1 MRFGDI
7 DFARGLITL
16 RAATTKS
23 KRTRVIPMSTD
34 RLRDVLQ
41 WLRVD
46 ADEEW
51 KPDEALVFSNEVGEP
66 LCFVHSTWMR
76 TVLKAHGIA
85 ITWGAGVDYKG
96 PSKESQAAFRKINLR
111 WHDLRHEYASR
122 LVEEGVPLAQ
132 VRDLLG
138 HASITTT
145 ERYDNQRLETLQL
158 AVTKLERGGTF
169 SETAALRIGG
179 RREPAQ
185 QKGSAANR
193 SHGLKPVGYAEGEAD
208 RLGRRTKPPT
218 RTDVRRGR
226 KSARKVSIFFQDPTQ
241 QDDFETKKS
250 ASDTE
255 ANELSGLNLGD
266 PRWTPKTGH

>member
-1 MRFGDI
+1 
-7 DFARGLITL
+7 
-16 RAATTKS
+16 
-23 KRTRVIPMSTD
+23 
-34 RLRDVLQ
+34 VLQ
-41 WLRVD
+41 WLRID

-51 KPDEALVFSNEVGEP
+51 KSEEAPVFSNEVGEP
-66 LCFVHSTWMR
+66 LSFVHSTWMR

-169 SETAALRIGG
+169 RRLRG
-179 RREPAQ
+179 
-185 QKGSAANR
+185 
-193 SHGLKPVGYAEGEAD
+193 
-208 RLGRRTKPPT
+208 
-218 RTDVRRGR
+218 
-226 KSARKVSIFFQDPTQ
+226 
-241 QDDFETKKS
+241 
-250 ASDTE
+250 
-255 ANELSGLNLGD
+255 
-266 PRWTPKTGH
+266 